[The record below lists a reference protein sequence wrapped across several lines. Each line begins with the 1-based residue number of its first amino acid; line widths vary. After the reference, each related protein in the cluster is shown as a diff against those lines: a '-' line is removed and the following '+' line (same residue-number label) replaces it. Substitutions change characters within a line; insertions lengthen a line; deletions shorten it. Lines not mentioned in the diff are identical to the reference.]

1 MWQIMTLFLAKK
13 NYIQSSDFYFEEQR
27 WLENQDE
34 AHNKMQEDLL
44 FEVI

>member
-13 NYIQSSDFYFEEQR
+13 NYIQSSDFYFEEQH